1 MGTTFWCYLGVV
13 GILPLIYEWFQER
26 KIFGREFY
34 NAGQRIGSL
43 GASQGARPCLLVHCH
58 ASHHDHDG
66 LCAFIGVVLVMV
78 SPQQWKP

>member
-1 MGTTFWCYLGVV
+1 LGVV

-43 GASQGARPCLLVHCH
+43 GASQGARPCLLVHCL
-58 ASHHDHDG
+58 AANSPAPG
-66 LCAFIGVVLVMV
+66 TQRAVVNVYRMRV
-78 SPQQWKP
+78 IQGFGANICS